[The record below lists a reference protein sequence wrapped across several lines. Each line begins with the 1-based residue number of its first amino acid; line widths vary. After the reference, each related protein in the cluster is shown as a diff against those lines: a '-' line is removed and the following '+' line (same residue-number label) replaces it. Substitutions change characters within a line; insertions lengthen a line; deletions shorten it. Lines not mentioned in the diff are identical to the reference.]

1 MRLEAGAVR
10 ELHWRKEGEWAY
22 MLKGGARV
30 TSVDQDLRTYQDDIG
45 EGEGWWLCHVR
56 GFYLSI
62 ARGALSPH
70 VYISMP

>member
-1 MRLEAGAVR
+1 MLVSVKGGYVPASQVKFVR
-10 ELHWRKEGEWAY
+10 EQ
-22 MLKGGARV
+22 KGGAKIETIDGEISRA
-30 TSVDQDLRTYQDDIG
+30 TVDG
-45 EGEGWWLCHVR
+45 LCHVR